1 MAKKVVCILILALL
15 AAGSVC
21 AQAAAKKHNVIV
33 DAAPLVKGII
43 ASDSDTSTS
52 FFGIGADYQYI
63 LDKSLSIGGRMDF
76 IAGKMMKL
84 NAVYFGLAVHGRYY
98 LTAMLERA
106 FLDAGLGFNTASVDD
121 EEVFSGLTL
130 ELKAGYTAP
139 LGKTLRLEPTL
150 AYILAKSGVFPTPIG
165 LQIGLGIGFSL

>member
-1 MAKKVVCILILALL
+1 MYKNIWFIVGLLVVSPALF
-15 AAGSVC
+15 
-21 AQAAAKKHNVIV
+21 AQAEAKKHNVIV

-106 FLDAGLGFNTASVDD
+106 FLDAGLGFSTSSVDG

-130 ELKAGYTAP
+130 ELKAGYTVP